1 MMCLLIDPYRKT
13 VETIDFTGG
22 EPDPSHP
29 GATAAQALIDSPHC
43 DRQIMP
49 DGDLVAFRFDDL
61 LTPAPT
67 GAMVDGRLTFGYAL
81 VTAGNRR
88 WPLRSD
94 LEALRERIQWI
105 ASTEQARAAVKEATF

>member
-29 GATAAQALIDSPHC
+29 GATAAQTLIDSPHC

-67 GAMVDGRLTFGYAL
+67 GRAPCGRVD
-81 VTAGNRR
+81 
-88 WPLRSD
+88 
-94 LEALRERIQWI
+94 
-105 ASTEQARAAVKEATF
+105 